1 VGLPYI
7 SCMNIK
13 QLKEHAQGIIQNHP
27 ILKDEV
33 VELFELAMSE
43 IEEGGSESH
52 ECQLAIN
59 DMDELVNEMT
69 NENLG

>member
-1 VGLPYI
+1 
-7 SCMNIK
+7 MNIK

-69 NENLG
+69 NENL

>member
-1 VGLPYI
+1 
-7 SCMNIK
+7 MNIK

-33 VELFELAMSE
+33 VELFELAMTE

>member
-1 VGLPYI
+1 
-7 SCMNIK
+7 MNIK
-13 QLKEHAQGIIQNHP
+13 QLKEHAQWIIQNHP

>member
-1 VGLPYI
+1 
-7 SCMNIK
+7 MNIK

-33 VELFELAMSE
+33 VELFELAMTE

-59 DMDELVNEMT
+59 DMEELVNEMT

>member
-1 VGLPYI
+1 
-7 SCMNIK
+7 MNIK

-33 VELFELAMSE
+33 VELFELAMTE

-69 NENLG
+69 KENLG

>member
-1 VGLPYI
+1 
-7 SCMNIK
+7 MNIK

>member
-1 VGLPYI
+1 
-7 SCMNIK
+7 MNIT
-13 QLKEHAQGIIQNHP
+13 QLKEHAKGIIANHP
-27 ILKDEV
+27 ELKDEV
-33 VELFELAMSE
+33 IDLFELAMTE

>member
-1 VGLPYI
+1 
-7 SCMNIK
+7 MNIK
-13 QLKEHAQGIIQNHP
+13 QLKEHSQGIIQNHP

-33 VELFELAMSE
+33 VELFELAMTE

>member
-1 VGLPYI
+1 
-7 SCMNIK
+7 MDIK
-13 QLKEHAQGIIQNHP
+13 QLKEHAKGIIQKYP
-27 ILKDEV
+27 ALKDQV
-33 VELFELAMSE
+33 IDLFELAMTE

-59 DMDELVNEMT
+59 DMDELVSEMT